1 MLELSKLSTF
11 IRGDDYSRIA
21 LVIGQCL
28 VDRDILKLTSQNNL
42 TRRPVML
49 DNIRDFLKEPLPRRV
64 LFFDDM
70 LTPNLIRVLYWLGLL
85 AVIWTGIGNFF
96 SNGFFG
102 IFEALVYVLGGVIA
116 LRVMAELVMLLF
128 KINQNLEKIA
138 ENSEQGNSVKQGLD
152 EV

>member
-42 TRRPVML
+42 IRRPVML

-102 IFEALVYVLGGVIA
+102 MFEALVYVLGGVIA

>member
-1 MLELSKLSTF
+1 
-11 IRGDDYSRIA
+11 
-21 LVIGQCL
+21 
-28 VDRDILKLTSQNNL
+28 
-42 TRRPVML
+42 ML

-102 IFEALVYVLGGVIA
+102 MFEALVYVLGGVIA

-128 KINQNLEKIA
+128 KINQNLEEIA

>member
-102 IFEALVYVLGGVIA
+102 MFEALVYVLGGVIA

-128 KINQNLEKIA
+128 KINQNLEEIA

>member
-102 IFEALVYVLGGVIA
+102 MFEALVYVLGGVIA